1 MNTTTATAIEQQ
13 TLIGENSISNLL
25 EVGNEFLNDSE
36 SDLESVL
43 LKEFEQG
50 LPSDIPVCF

>member
-1 MNTTTATAIEQQ
+1 MNTTIAIAIEQQ
-13 TLIGENSISNLL
+13 PLIDDSTSSLFESS
-25 EVGNEFLNDSE
+25 NEFLNDLE